1 MKTYMT
7 EQSVKHPLKVLLIN
21 DQQGRSARM
30 VGIITTAG
38 YELVTILNCTTGL
51 LHQIEQYQ
59 PDIVLIEL
67 KKSDKNLLDDLHT
80 VKDFHPLPIVMFANN
95 DDPLYLE
102 KAVNAGVTTYL
113 LEGFNIQQIKPIID
127 LAIAR
132 FKSYQ
137 SLRQALDKAESKLEN
152 ESIIIR
158 AKNMLMEKHKISEN
172 KAHKTLRNL
181 SMETNLTLPE
191 AARSTINILEKS

>member
-1 MKTYMT
+1 MS
-7 EQSVKHPLKVLLIN
+7 EQPIKHPLNVLLIN
-21 DQQGRSARM
+21 DQQGRAARM
-30 VGIITTAG
+30 VGIIKTAG
-38 YELVTILNCTTGL
+38 YELVAILNYANGL

-67 KKSDKNLLDDLHT
+67 RNPDTNLLNDLHT
-80 VKDFHPLPIVMFANN
+80 VKYHHPVPIVMFSDK
-95 DDPLYLE
+95 DDPVYLE
-102 KAVNAGVTTYL
+102 KAVDAGVTTYL
-113 LEGFNIQQIKPIID
+113 LDGFNLQQIKPVID

-137 SLRQALDKAESKLEN
+137 SLRHALDEAETKLEN

-172 KAHKTLRNL
+172 KAHKTLRTL

-191 AARSTINILEKS
+191 AARSTINLLEKS

>member
-1 MKTYMT
+1 MS
-7 EQSVKHPLKVLLIN
+7 EQPIKHPLNVLLIN
-21 DQQGRSARM
+21 DQQGRAARM
-30 VGIITTAG
+30 VGIIKTAG
-38 YELVTILNCTTGL
+38 YELVAILNYANGL

-67 KKSDKNLLDDLHT
+67 RNPDTNLLNDLHT
-80 VKDFHPLPIVMFANN
+80 VKYHHPVPIVMFSDK
-95 DDPLYLE
+95 DDPAYLE
-102 KAVNAGVTTYL
+102 KAVDAGVTTYL
-113 LEGFNIQQIKPIID
+113 LDGFNLQQIKPVID

-137 SLRQALDKAESKLEN
+137 SLRHALDEAETKLEN

-172 KAHKTLRNL
+172 KAHKTLRTL

-191 AARSTINILEKS
+191 AARSTINLLEKP